1 MADARLPERYLIDR
15 RVLRLT
21 DPERSS
27 LFMATVWSVS
37 NRTDGR
43 IERADLPLIPTFTP
57 KVIPALVAAGL
68 WQPDGPDAWLITD
81 YQRDQTSRHDF
92 EVLEAARRREREKK
106 QRQRAK
112 DRPEGQ
118 SRGVVPGDDTGK
130 DRQGKD
136 RQETGQDDVSREGSV
151 DERTGEV
158 SGWVTAVIPDAVDER
173 WGSPDAP
180 GAVVKRGAA

>member
-15 RVLRLT
+15 RVLRLA
-21 DPERSS
+21 DSERSS

-43 IERADLPLIPTFTP
+43 IDRADLSLIPTFAAAA
-57 KVIPALVAAGL
+57 IPALVSAEL
-68 WQPDGPDAWLITD
+68 WIEDGSDAWVIAD

-106 QRQRAK
+106 QRQRA
-112 DRPEGQ
+112 RPEGQ
-118 SRGVVPGDDTGK
+118 SQGSVPGDDTGK

-136 RQETGQDDVSREGSV
+136 RQETGQEHDERV
-151 DERTGEV
+151 DQRTGEV
-158 SGWVTAVIPDAVDER
+158 SWPSRVPGQPESWVENDAGEFVPM
-173 WGSPDAP
+173 G
-180 GAVVKRGAA
+180 RGAA

>member
-57 KVIPALVAAGL
+57 KVIPALVAAEL
-68 WQPDGPDAWLITD
+68 WQADGPNAWLISD

-112 DRPEGQ
+112 DRTEGQ
-118 SRGVVPGDDTGK
+118 SRGDVPGDDTGK
-130 DRQGKD
+130 DRQGQA
-136 RQETGQDDVSREGSV
+136 RQEPGQDYRGV

-158 SGWVTAVIPDAVDER
+158 SGWPTAEIPDALDER

-180 GAVVKRGAA
+180 GAVVSRGAA